1 MIDRKRGQTLDAL
14 IHNGGVTVYRC
25 RRDRRV
31 YRAFFIFVLVAIA
44 TGAALAA
51 LS

>member
-1 MIDRKRGQTLDAL
+1 MTKEKRGQNLDL
-14 IHNGGVTVYRC
+14 LVHNGGVTIFRC

-44 TGAALAA
+44 TGAALAF